1 MSSVKYIEGPISLTR
16 STPKGVRRTAWGTY
30 YPGQNMEGYGSKITT
45 DYILTY
51 KGRKYRVYATCF
63 SNAAS
68 YWVTVKGEKTH
79 LPPFDQSDI
88 KG

>member
-1 MSSVKYIEGPISLTR
+1 MSTVVYVQGPLNLTR
-16 STPKGVRRTAWGTY
+16 STPKAARRTAWGTY
-30 YPGQNMEGYGSKITT
+30 YPGQGMDGYGSKITT

-51 KGRKYRVYATCF
+51 QGRKYRVYSTCF

-68 YWVTVKGEKTH
+68 YWVTITGIKTY
-79 LPPFDQSDI
+79 LPSFDQSDV